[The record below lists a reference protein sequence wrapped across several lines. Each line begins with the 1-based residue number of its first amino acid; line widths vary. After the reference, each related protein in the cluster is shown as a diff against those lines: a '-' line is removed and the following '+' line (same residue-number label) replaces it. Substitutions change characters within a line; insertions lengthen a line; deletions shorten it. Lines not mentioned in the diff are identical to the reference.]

1 MIIGHTIR
9 YNRPL
14 QKQIRLDLMKR
25 FITTII
31 SLGLLAGLVSCSDS
45 NAEDNLGRRCVE
57 EYISISDSW
66 FSTLAQFSDAKD
78 LLTNFRFALD
88 QDIVNAEDRE
98 NLLDASE
105 KSRNQFSELSAT
117 VVEELTQ
124 LQRKRENLFEKYADN
139 GNQICAQIGQSAER
153 ISIPYAATITDLI
166 MEKELLLTRP

>member
-1 MIIGHTIR
+1 
-9 YNRPL
+9 
-14 QKQIRLDLMKR
+14 
-25 FITTII
+25 
-31 SLGLLAGLVSCSDS
+31 
-45 NAEDNLGRRCVE
+45 
-57 EYISISDSW
+57 
-66 FSTLAQFSDAKD
+66 
-78 LLTNFRFALD
+78 
-88 QDIVNAEDRE
+88 VNAEDRE